1 MYEQHFGLKKRPF
14 RASATGT
21 DVFVGPHIVA
31 TMAGIKKSLSAT
43 DAMVAVSGPVGSGK
57 TTLVTRALE
66 SISDSRKIVRVARM
80 RLDSEDVLELLL
92 DELGVENRPN
102 GTIQK
107 FASFRRRLK
116 ELEDNKTR
124 IFVAVE
130 DSVRLG
136 ADTLAEIEALTSADA
151 GESEG
156 AGVVLMGDESL
167 ETLLGDPQLVRIQQ
181 RVRQKFNVVPLCVAE
196 LRGYLRHCFRLAGG
210 DFENIFEANAAE
222 LLHHLSGGIPRI
234 SNNLIESAMTAASD
248 QDLDLVASTLL
259 ARVAENEYGLSAS
272 GFDLTIPD
280 PVAESRTA
288 AVSEKESLPEPKP
301 EPEPELEPEPSSI
314 PELAVE
320 EPVIVFAKPAV
331 EEAEASPVEPEIPEL
346 IQDTLPDLEILAPE
360 FALPPEPE
368 TAPEPQPEPEPNPEP
383 VLEIPAEPESEPNPE
398 PVLEIPAE
406 PESEPEPEPEVEST
420 GDDVPDWERDPTMAE
435 LMPDLA
441 ALEQAMAFAQ
451 GDEPEPAAKEPE
463 PVPQAKPAEPEVIPE
478 ITLDHAISQRIES
491 NLIDE
496 PGEVSSPTSENVSS
510 PTDGTDLAAIKLPK
524 KQNKKADAELEKIAI
539 ELAKAKSIEDVDEKL
554 AETLFGED
562 LNFIA
567 AQVLSNPPAAESAND
582 EMQAVGT
589 APGDLVSAG
598 TPEAPQLGNG
608 HPDSDYEV
616 TLEAPKKLDDS
627 GMDLSASQRLKT
639 VRALNADSQ
648 PSTPAPEAPPSN
660 LPPSFG
666 VPESIEDQINTS
678 MTQTLKALNVVPPV
692 NDDHMD
698 DDEAKGGFFSR
709 FKRS

>member
-406 PESEPEPEPEVEST
+406 PESEPEPEPEVINA
-420 GDDVPDWERDPTMAE
+420 R
-435 LMPDLA
+435 
-441 ALEQAMAFAQ
+441 
-451 GDEPEPAAKEPE
+451 
-463 PVPQAKPAEPEVIPE
+463 
-478 ITLDHAISQRIES
+478 
-491 NLIDE
+491 
-496 PGEVSSPTSENVSS
+496 
-510 PTDGTDLAAIKLPK
+510 
-524 KQNKKADAELEKIAI
+524 
-539 ELAKAKSIEDVDEKL
+539 
-554 AETLFGED
+554 
-562 LNFIA
+562 
-567 AQVLSNPPAAESAND
+567 
-582 EMQAVGT
+582 
-589 APGDLVSAG
+589 
-598 TPEAPQLGNG
+598 
-608 HPDSDYEV
+608 
-616 TLEAPKKLDDS
+616 S
-627 GMDLSASQRLKT
+627 GCTRASHGLCAR
-639 VRALNADSQ
+639 
-648 PSTPAPEAPPSN
+648 
-660 LPPSFG
+660 
-666 VPESIEDQINTS
+666 
-678 MTQTLKALNVVPPV
+678 
-692 NDDHMD
+692 
-698 DDEAKGGFFSR
+698 
-709 FKRS
+709 

>member
-1 MYEQHFGLKKRPF
+1 M
-14 RASATGT
+14 
-21 DVFVGPHIVA
+21 I
-31 TMAGIKKSLSAT
+31 
-43 DAMVAVSGPVGSGK
+43 AVSGPVGFGK
-57 TTLVTRALE
+57 TTLVARALE
-66 SISDSRKIVRVARM
+66 SISESGKIVHVARI

-92 DELGVENRPN
+92 DELGVEERPK

-116 ELEDNKTR
+116 ELEDNNTR
-124 IFVAVE
+124 VFVAIE
-130 DSVRLG
+130 DGLRLG

-156 AGVVLMGDESL
+156 AAVVLMGDERL
-167 ETLLGDPQLVRIQQ
+167 VTLLREPQLARIQQ
-181 RVRQKFNVVPLCVAE
+181 RLRQKFTVAPLCVAE
-196 LRGYLRHCFRLAGG
+196 LRGYLRHCFRLAGE
-210 DFENIFEANAAE
+210 DFEKVFETNAAE

-248 QDLDLVASTLL
+248 QDLELVASTLL

-272 GFDLTIPD
+272 DFDLSTPD
-280 PVAESRTA
+280 PV
-288 AVSEKESLPEPKP
+288 V
-301 EPEPELEPEPSSI
+301 EPEAAPVLEVEPPPDAQAEPESEAT

-320 EPVIVFAKPAV
+320 EPVIVGAKPSM
-331 EEAEASPVEPEIPEL
+331 EEAESSKDEPEIPEL

-360 FALPPEPE
+360 FALPPEPD
-368 TAPEPQPEPEPNPEP
+368 TAPELQAGSDPEP
-383 VLEIPAEPESEPNPE
+383 VLEIPVEVAPEPSPE
-398 PVLEIPAE
+398 PVLEVPVEVA
-406 PESEPEPEPEVEST
+406 PEPEPEPVLEVPTEPAVEST

-441 ALEQAMAFAQ
+441 ALEQAMAIAQ
-451 GDEPEPAAKEPE
+451 GDEPEPVANQSEPAPQVK
-463 PVPQAKPAEPEVIPE
+463 PVEPEVIPE

-496 PGEVSSPTSENVSS
+496 PGEVSSATSDKASS
-510 PTDGTDLAAIKLPK
+510 PNDGTDLPAIKLPG
-524 KQNKKADAELEKIAI
+524 KQNKKADAELEKIAV

-554 AETLFGED
+554 AETLFGEE

-567 AQVLSNPPAAESAND
+567 AQVLANPPAAGSAND
-582 EMQAVGT
+582 ELQVVGAAADNNAFAV
-589 APGDLVSAG
+589 APG
-598 TPEAPQLGNG
+598 TPQPGNG
-608 HPDSDYEV
+608 SSDSDYEV

-639 VRALNADSQ
+639 VRALNADLH
-648 PSTPAPEAPPSN
+648 PSIREPEAAPNDLSPSA
-660 LPPSFG
+660 G

-698 DDEAKGGFFSR
+698 DDEPKGGFFSR